1 MTETFHKEER
11 IVSRKQIEMLFG
23 GGTSQ
28 SLAAF
33 PLRVVYMTQALATG
47 EAPVQI
53 LVSVPKKHFKHA
65 VDRNHVKRQVRE
77 AYRLNKAILYDA
89 LQPTPN
95 THHPSPNLQLSLAF
109 IWLSNQHYPTPVVT
123 QRVVSLLQR
132 IAEKVKVK
140 SE

>member
-33 PLRVVYMTQALATG
+33 PLRVVYMTQALPTG

-65 VDRNHVKRQVRE
+65 VDRNHVKRQIRE
-77 AYRLNKAILYDA
+77 AYRLNKTILYNVLA
-89 LQPTPN
+89 PN
-95 THHPSPNLQLSLAF
+95 EQLLIGF
-109 IWLSNQHYPTPVVT
+109 IWLSNQHYPTPVVA
-123 QRVVSLLQR
+123 QRVVSLLHR
-132 IAEKVKVK
+132 IAEKL
-140 SE
+140 